1 MSLSKSANGAADSH
15 FARTFG
21 KAEDLAEFL
30 VTVVLRIFHDYK
42 GPVFI
47 AERVE
52 HLVQVEGVGR
62 G

>member
-52 HLVQVEGVGR
+52 HLV
-62 G
+62 